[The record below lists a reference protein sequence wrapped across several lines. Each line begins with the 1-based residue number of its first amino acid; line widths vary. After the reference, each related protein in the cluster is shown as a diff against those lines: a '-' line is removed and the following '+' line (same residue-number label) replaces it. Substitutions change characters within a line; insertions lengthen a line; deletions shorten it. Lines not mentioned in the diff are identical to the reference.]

1 MNILLPVHHFLP
13 TYRAG
18 AEMYT
23 AKLARRLRARGHVVE
38 IAAIE
43 SIERGGVNELIVEQ
57 DTYDG
62 GTVHRLSFNLAAAPD
77 RDRWLFDNPL
87 LGEWFDRYFR
97 EHRPDVVHFQAGYLL
112 GVAPIFAAKANQIPS
127 VLTLHDYW
135 FLCPRHTLLRGDGAI
150 CEEIPVEPAACVW
163 CNRLMQRR
171 YQWLDRITIGQAG
184 KLAAQNDL
192 FQQRSVIQTRRHRI
206 VEVLDQVD
214 AILSP
219 SYFLARV
226 MESIVPPGRI
236 EVLRFGLDRPDGNQQ
251 TTTVETD
258 GLCFGYIGQVAEHK
272 GVHLLIE
279 AFRSLRASAPV
290 RLDIYGGASV
300 PAYQQRLERIANG
313 DRRIRFHGR
322 FDNHAVYEIL
332 ASFSVL
338 VAPSI
343 WYENSPLVIQE
354 AQAAHVPVITAA
366 LGGMQELVDDHVN
379 GLLFEPGS
387 VESLTAQ
394 LQRLI
399 DQPQLLQTLQNGAQ
413 QTLLRSVVD
422 EIDDLEA
429 IYARIDDRRGF
440 APNQHASRLL

>member
-13 TYRAG
+13 NYRAG

-23 AKLARRLRARGHVVE
+23 AKLARRLRTRGHVVE

-43 SIERGGVNELIVEQ
+43 SIERGGANELMVEQ

-62 GTVHRLSFNLAAAPD
+62 VTVYRLSFNLAAAPD

-87 LGEWFDRYFR
+87 LGAWFDRYFR

-112 GVAPIFAAKANQIPS
+112 GVAPIFAAKANRIPS

-135 FLCPRHTLLRGDGAI
+135 FLCPRHTLLRGDGAV

-171 YQWLDRITIGQAG
+171 FQWLDRMTIGQAG
-184 KLAAQNDL
+184 KVAAHNDL
-192 FQQRSVIQTRRHRI
+192 FHQRSVIQTRRNRM
-206 VEVLDQVD
+206 VEALDQVD

-219 SYFLARV
+219 SQFLAQV
-226 MESIVPPGRI
+226 MASIVPPGRI
-236 EVLRFGLDRPDGNQQ
+236 EVLRFGLDRPDGSQQ
-251 TTTVETD
+251 ATVGESD
-258 GLCFGYIGQVAEHK
+258 GLCFGYIGQLAEHK

-279 AFRSLRASAPV
+279 AFRRLRASVPV
-290 RLDIYGGASV
+290 RLEIYGGASV
-300 PAYQQRLERIANG
+300 PAYQQRLERIAS
-313 DRRIRFHGR
+313 DDPRIRFHGR
-322 FDNHAVYEIL
+322 FDNHAVYDIL
-332 ASFSVL
+332 APFSVL

-354 AQAAHVPVITAA
+354 AQAARIPVMTAA
-366 LGGMQELVDDHVN
+366 LGGMQELVKDGVD

-387 VESLTAQ
+387 VDSLAAQ

-399 DQPQLLQTLQNGAQ
+399 DEPQLLARLQQAACAMPI
-413 QTLLRSVVD
+413 RSIAC
-422 EIDDLEA
+422 ELDDLER
-429 IYARIDDRRGF
+429 IYRRVLAQPDR
-440 APNQHASRLL
+440 H